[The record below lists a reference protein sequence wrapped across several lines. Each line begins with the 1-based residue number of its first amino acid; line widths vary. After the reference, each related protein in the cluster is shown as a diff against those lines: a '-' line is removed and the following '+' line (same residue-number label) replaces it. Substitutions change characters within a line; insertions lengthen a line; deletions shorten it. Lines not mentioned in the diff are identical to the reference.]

1 MGILYLLLLQS
12 KPQSRD
18 RSDSTTSWRDK
29 HFRWN
34 WNPVNNLPPHVDGLS
49 GGSRKLLAC
58 SSESQSLKQKSFV
71 NIASTWQLWLHHF
84 KLGWLKML
92 FWTNSLWSD
101 CVTASTQQRWKWK
114 TSPFTSV
121 SPGHLFP
128 LWARWHCLVILEVK
142 ALLLRHSS
150 PPVPFNPIAPV
161 LFVHS
166 WTIHLLLYHSIP
178 SLLYQFR
185 RIVLQR
191 SRTGCN
197 VSAGFKLWVA
207 AENSSVV
214 SLDTGLTTA

>member
-1 MGILYLLLLQS
+1 
-12 KPQSRD
+12 
-18 RSDSTTSWRDK
+18 
-29 HFRWN
+29 
-34 WNPVNNLPPHVDGLS
+34 
-49 GGSRKLLAC
+49 
-58 SSESQSLKQKSFV
+58 
-71 NIASTWQLWLHHF
+71 
-84 KLGWLKML
+84 ML
-92 FWTNSLWSD
+92 FWTNFVWSD

-128 LWARWHCLVILEVK
+128 LWAWWHCLVILEVK
-142 ALLLRHSS
+142 ALLLCHSS

-161 LFVHS
+161 LFIHS

-207 AENSSVV
+207 AENSSIV
-214 SLDTGLTTA
+214 SLDTGQNTAQCPGHCCVLCRDTEGLVSSMDTATKRRQGHCTAPGFSKISHRCK

>member
-1 MGILYLLLLQS
+1 
-12 KPQSRD
+12 
-18 RSDSTTSWRDK
+18 
-29 HFRWN
+29 
-34 WNPVNNLPPHVDGLS
+34 
-49 GGSRKLLAC
+49 
-58 SSESQSLKQKSFV
+58 
-71 NIASTWQLWLHHF
+71 
-84 KLGWLKML
+84 ML
-92 FWTNSLWSD
+92 FWTNFVWSD

-214 SLDTGLTTA
+214 SLDTASSVQDIAVSCVGTQKALYPGWTLQPREDRVIVLHLVFQRYRTGANRCLLT